1 MNVENVK
8 IEIDDIIGKW
18 FFMHLFTKDKEVYLA
33 NSSLFGNDA
42 PNILIRTL
50 KWFATQSVGTKYL
63 RWEEESQSYIW
74 ILNKKE
80 DEFNIEI
87 WLGLGKL
94 SLIMFYE
101 GEEVLKDKDKILFSA
116 TTSYYYFVQNVKEA
130 FHTYFDFKEEKNH
143 EYEIDF
149 RLLDSLKGY

>member
-8 IEIDDIIGKW
+8 IEIDDVIGKW
-18 FFMHLFTKDKEVYLA
+18 FFMHLFTKDKEV
-33 NSSLFGNDA
+33 
-42 PNILIRTL
+42 
-50 KWFATQSVGTKYL
+50 
-63 RWEEESQSYIW
+63 YIW

-149 RLLDSLKGY
+149 RLLDSLRGY